1 MDFVQL
7 YVRQLYVQQLV
18 ANNFAKNRE
27 NYKGELCL
35 NVITPF
41 IIIVVV
47 LQSRDVPKTVIRVTQ
62 NGGAHLP
69 SPPVATALMIPA
81 AC

>member
-27 NYKGELCL
+27 NYNGELCL

-41 IIIVVV
+41 IIIAVV

-62 NGGAHLP
+62 NGRHASLA
-69 SPPVATALMIPA
+69 PP
-81 AC
+81 